1 MYPYNYYPEY
11 LPVQPEIYA
20 PYYYPYTE
28 QPDVYEIDRQRP
40 PVQDLERRIRQL
52 ERQNEQQSREITR
65 LNREMERHDRRLNR
79 LNQRLREVEN
89 RLRIPFSPLE
99 DGF

>member
-1 MYPYNYYPEY
+1 MYPYGYYLEY
-11 LPVQPEIYA
+11 LPVQPEVYA
-20 PYYYPYTE
+20 PYDYSYTE
-28 QPDVYEIDRQRP
+28 QPDAFEIDRQRP
-40 PVQDLERRIRQL
+40 QELDRRIRQL

-65 LNREMERHDRRLNR
+65 LSREVERHGRRLNR
-79 LNQRLREVEN
+79 LNQRLRDVEN